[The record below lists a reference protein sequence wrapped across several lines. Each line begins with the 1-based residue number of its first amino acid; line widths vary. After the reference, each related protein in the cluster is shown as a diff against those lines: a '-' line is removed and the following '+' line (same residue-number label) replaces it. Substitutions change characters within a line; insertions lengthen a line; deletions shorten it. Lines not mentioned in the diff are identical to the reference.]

1 MGRFLLFISFLLLC
15 GNASALSLDDRLRH
29 IIETFEIKPA
39 SCGPIDRSAQ
49 NGNLVELGEFFFTSK
64 LLSGSSDTS
73 CSTCH
78 LDDKHL
84 TDGLPVAVGVG
95 GEGEGLARMDSGGVI
110 VPRNA
115 FTLFGRA
122 HPNYTTFFWDGKVIV
137 QDGLIYSPIGEG
149 YSKGF
154 NSPLSVAAVLPILA
168 RDEFLGE
175 QKLFSGTRNLEL
187 INTAYFDD
195 KFTAA
200 NQLIDELLASKHEDA
215 GKLEQLKQEAKLEHL
230 NLAVVGNSLAAF
242 IVEKVTE
249 QCQVS
254 AWDKYLSGDTDA
266 LSDEQ
271 KEGAVLFFGKGRC
284 AACHSG
290 DLMSDMQFHSI
301 GVPQGEFGTH
311 IHKQD
316 LGRAE
321 ITFDENDRFKFRTPP
336 LIGVSQT
343 APYGHNGVFDTL
355 EEVVVFHA
363 NPIPF
368 FIEKGWTSDREM
380 LTYGKLLS
388 ARSKTLGYVDLK
400 SQDELNALIEYLNSL

>member
-1 MGRFLLFISFLLLC
+1 MRFILHLVAGLLICS
-15 GNASALSLDDRLRH
+15 NAVALSLDDRLRH

-39 SCGPIDRSAQ
+39 SCGPVDQRAQ
-49 NGNLVELGEFFFTSK
+49 NDKLVELGEFFFTSK
-64 LLSGSSDTS
+64 LLSGGSDTS

-95 GEGEGLARMDSGGVI
+95 GEGEGMARMDSGGVI

-122 HPNYTTFFWDGKVIV
+122 HPNYNTFFWDGKVIA

-154 NSPLSVAAVLPILA
+154 KSPLSVAAVLPILA

-175 QKLFSGTRNLEL
+175 QRMFSGTRNLEL

-195 KFTAA
+195 KFIAA
-200 NQLIDELLASKHEDA
+200 NKLIDEMLTSEHEDA
-215 GKLEQLKQEAKLEHL
+215 GKLEQLKQNAGLESL
-230 NLAVVGNSLAAF
+230 DLAVVGNSLAAF
-242 IVEKVTE
+242 IVKKSTE
-249 QCQVS
+249 QCEMS
-254 AWDKYLSGDTDA
+254 AWDRYLTGNTDS
-266 LSDEQ
+266 LSDRQ

-321 ITFDENDRFKFRTPP
+321 ITFNDEDRYKFRTPP

-355 EEVVVFHA
+355 EEAVLFHA

-368 FIEKGWTSDREM
+368 FIEKRWTSEREM
-380 LTYGKLLS
+380 LTYGKLLG
-388 ARSKTLGYVDLK
+388 ARSDILGYIDLK
-400 SQDELNALIEYLNSL
+400 SQEELAALIEYLKSL

>member
-1 MGRFLLFISFLLLC
+1 MRFILHLVAGLLICS
-15 GNASALSLDDRLRH
+15 NAVALSLDDRLRH

-39 SCGPIDRSAQ
+39 SCGPVDQRAQ
-49 NGNLVELGEFFFTSK
+49 NDKLVELGEFFFTSK
-64 LLSGSSDTS
+64 LLSGGSDTS

-95 GEGEGLARMDSGGVI
+95 GEGEGMARMDSGGVI

-122 HPNYTTFFWDGKVIV
+122 HPNYNTFFWDGKVIA

-154 NSPLSVAAVLPILA
+154 KSPLSVAAVLPILA

-175 QKLFSGTRNLEL
+175 QRMFSGTRNLEL

-195 KFTAA
+195 KFIAA
-200 NQLIDELLASKHEDA
+200 NKLIDEMLTSEHEDA
-215 GKLEQLKQEAKLEHL
+215 GKLEQLKQNAGLESL
-230 NLAVVGNSLAAF
+230 DLAVVGNSLAAF
-242 IVEKVTE
+242 IVKKSTE
-249 QCQVS
+249 QCEMS
-254 AWDKYLSGDTDA
+254 AWDRYLTGNTDS
-266 LSDEQ
+266 LSDRQ

-321 ITFDENDRFKFRTPP
+321 ITFNDNDRYKFRTPP

-355 EEVVVFHA
+355 EETVLFHA

-368 FIEKGWTSDREM
+368 FIEKRWTSEREM
-380 LTYGKLLS
+380 LTYGKLLG
-388 ARSKTLGYVDLK
+388 ARSDILGYIDLK
-400 SQDELNALIEYLNSL
+400 SQEELAALIEYLKSL

>member
-1 MGRFLLFISFLLLC
+1 MRFILHLVAGLLICS
-15 GNASALSLDDRLRH
+15 NAVALSLDDRLRH

-39 SCGPIDRSAQ
+39 SCGPVDQRAQ
-49 NGNLVELGEFFFTSK
+49 NDKLVELGEFFFTSK
-64 LLSGSSDTS
+64 LLSGGSDTS

-95 GEGEGLARMDSGGVI
+95 GEGEGIARMDSGGVI

-122 HPNYTTFFWDGKVIV
+122 HPNYNTFFWDGKVIA

-154 NSPLSVAAVLPILA
+154 KSPLSVAAVLPILA

-175 QKLFSGTRNLEL
+175 QRMFSGTRNLEL

-195 KFTAA
+195 KFIAA
-200 NQLIDELLASKHEDA
+200 NKLIDEMLTSEHEDA
-215 GKLEQLKQEAKLEHL
+215 GKLEQLKQNAGLESL
-230 NLAVVGNSLAAF
+230 DLAVVGNSLAAF
-242 IVEKVTE
+242 IVKKSTE
-249 QCQVS
+249 QCEMS
-254 AWDKYLSGDTDA
+254 AWDRYLTGNTDS
-266 LSDEQ
+266 LSDRQ

-321 ITFDENDRFKFRTPP
+321 ITFNDEDRYKFRTPP

-355 EEVVVFHA
+355 EEAVLFHA

-368 FIEKGWTSDREM
+368 FIEKRWTSEREM
-380 LTYGKLLS
+380 LTYGKLLG
-388 ARSKTLGYVDLK
+388 ARSDILGYIDLK
-400 SQDELNALIEYLNSL
+400 SQEELAALIEYLKSL